1 MITAANVSKS
11 SNKLNEPG
19 NSLNQSALK
28 LNIVEQAALL
38 SESGSNLDSI
48 QIQPALND
56 ILEARSWARELQKS
70 NE

>member
-1 MITAANVSKS
+1 MITAANVSNS

-19 NSLNQSALK
+19 SSNQSALE

-56 ILEARSWARELQKS
+56 ILEARS
-70 NE
+70 